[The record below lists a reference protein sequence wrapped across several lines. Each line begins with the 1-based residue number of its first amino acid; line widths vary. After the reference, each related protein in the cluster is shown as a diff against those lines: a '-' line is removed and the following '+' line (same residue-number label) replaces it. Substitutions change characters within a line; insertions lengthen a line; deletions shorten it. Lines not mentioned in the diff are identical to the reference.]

1 MHKSSSRIIV
11 GIGDMGVT
19 NDPEGIV
26 KTLALGSCIGIALL
40 HPPSRT
46 IGLVHIA
53 LPDSQTDPN
62 RAKTQP
68 CYFADT
74 GLDELLKAMEKA
86 AGKINPKRLMVKIAG
101 GAKVADPNSHFNVGK
116 RNALA
121 VKRLLWQK
129 GMVVLSEDIGGSI
142 SRTVTIYCKSGQVV
156 ISTPGLEDR
165 CI

>member
-1 MHKSSSRIIV
+1 MTKVMQPIIV
-11 GIGDMGVT
+11 GIGDMGVSK
-19 NDPEGIV
+19 DPNGIV
-26 KTLALGSCIGIALL
+26 RTLALGSCIGISLL
-40 HPPSRT
+40 DPRTRT

-53 LPDSQTDPN
+53 LPDSQTDPQ

-74 GLDELLKAMEKA
+74 GLEQLLSAMDKT
-86 AGKINPKRLMVKIAG
+86 AGGIEPRRLMVKIAG
-101 GAKVADPNSHFNVGK
+101 GAQVADPNSHFNVGK

-129 GMVVLSEDIGGSI
+129 GMVVLSEDIGGTI
-142 SRTVTIYCKSGQVV
+142 SLTVTVSCATGRVT
-156 ISTPGLEDR
+156 ISTPGVEDR

>member
-1 MHKSSSRIIV
+1 MNKTASPVLV
-11 GIGDMGVT
+11 GIGDMGVSS
-19 NDPEGIV
+19 DPNGVV

-40 HPPSRT
+40 DPRTRT

-53 LPDSQTDPN
+53 LPDSDTDSE

-74 GLDELLKAMEKA
+74 GLDELLKAMDKA
-86 AGKINPKRLMVKIAG
+86 AGGIEPRRLMVKIAG
-101 GAKVADPNSHFNVGK
+101 GAQVADPNSHFNVGK

-129 GMVVLSEDIGGSI
+129 GYGCAIRGHWREYKPNSNGELCH
-142 SRTVTIYCKSGQVV
+142 RPCNHKHTW
-156 ISTPGLEDR
+156 R
-165 CI
+165 

>member
-1 MHKSSSRIIV
+1 MNRTSESIIV
-11 GIGDMGVT
+11 GIGDMGVSK
-19 NDPEGIV
+19 DPDGIV

-40 HPPSRT
+40 DPRTRT

-53 LPDSQTDPN
+53 LPDSKTDLQ

-74 GLDELLKAMEKA
+74 GLDQILHAMNRT
-86 AGKINPKRLMVKIAG
+86 AGGIEPRRLMVKIAG
-101 GAKVADPNSHFNVGK
+101 GAQVADPNSHFNVGK

-129 GMVVLSEDIGGSI
+129 GMVVLSEDIGGTI
-142 SRTVTIYCKSGQVV
+142 SRTVTVSCATGRVT
-156 ISTPGLEDR
+156 ISTPGIEDR
-165 CI
+165 YI